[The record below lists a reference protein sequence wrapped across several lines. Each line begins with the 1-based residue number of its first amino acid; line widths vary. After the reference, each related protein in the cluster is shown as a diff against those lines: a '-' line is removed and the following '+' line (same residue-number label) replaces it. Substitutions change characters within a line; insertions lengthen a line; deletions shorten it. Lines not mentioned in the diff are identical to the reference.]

1 MYLGLYAPT
10 YEYKAANKDKS
21 VAKVDKIENGNLS
34 YAEALDN
41 VAFTGDSQIAALIS
55 YNILEQSNVEALV
68 GASADYME
76 ENSDLSL
83 QRQQERMPLLYIMVL
98 ILCQHR
104 QKNVKGE
111 LASIQSF

>member
-21 VAKVDKIENGNLS
+21 VAKVDKIEKGNLS

-76 ENSDLSL
+76 EKFRLIVAKATGKDAIVVHYGINS
-83 QRQQERMPLLYIMVL
+83 
-98 ILCQHR
+98 CQHR

>member
-76 ENSDLSL
+76 EKI
-83 QRQQERMPLLYIMVL
+83 QTYR
-98 ILCQHR
+98 C
-104 QKNVKGE
+104 KGNRKGCHCCT
-111 LASIQSF
+111 LWY